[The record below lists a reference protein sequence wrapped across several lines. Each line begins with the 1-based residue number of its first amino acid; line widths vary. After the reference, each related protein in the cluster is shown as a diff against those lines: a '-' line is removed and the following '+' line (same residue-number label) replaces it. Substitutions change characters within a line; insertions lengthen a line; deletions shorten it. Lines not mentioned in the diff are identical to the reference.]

1 MRRREAPTLYQG
13 DAHQCQGQRFR
24 YLGASH
30 AVCFQ
35 GCAREAVVATGVDLQ
50 IDLQE
55 AIFIQV
61 CQRMRVQDDFV
72 VDRVVAVADVVVAS
86 LGVDLGL
93 CVGAQDEGVGF
104 IALERIAQAQ
114 EQRAGQQLIE
124 SRREIVASASIVKL

>member
-1 MRRREAPTLYQG
+1 MVPATPSAFRVAP
-13 DAHQCQGQRFR
+13 A
-24 YLGASH
+24 
-30 AVCFQ
+30 
-35 GCAREAVVATGVDLQ
+35 EAVVATGVDLQ

-124 SRREIVASASIVKL
+124 SRREIVA